1 MHNKRKRPTPQDV
14 LFVIHP
20 DGYVQGFGERGVNIH
35 ICRVPWAATPEG
47 EVMAEEV
54 ALGLLPR
61 RFRGLWRADYLRATG
76 STRPLL
82 PSTVKHALDIKEV
95 LKLLDHLPA
104 KLQETAA

>member
-35 ICRVPWAATPEG
+35 FCRVPWAATPDG

-54 ALGLLPR
+54 ALELLPR
-61 RFRGLWRADYLRATG
+61 RFRELWAANNLRANGTAQ
-76 STRPLL
+76 PLL
-82 PSTVKHALDIKEV
+82 PSTVKRALDIKEV
-95 LKLLDHLPA
+95 LKLLDRLSA